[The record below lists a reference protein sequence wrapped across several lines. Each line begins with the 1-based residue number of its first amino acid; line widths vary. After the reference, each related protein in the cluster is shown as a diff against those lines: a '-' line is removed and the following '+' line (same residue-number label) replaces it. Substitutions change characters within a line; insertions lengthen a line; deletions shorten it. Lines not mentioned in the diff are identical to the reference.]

1 MSCTSNQQAVE
12 KAAIAAAISATASK
26 NGYIAGVTPAAVVP
40 LSPAPAVRPKG
51 KRKQPNSSPR
61 KRRRVKKAKGAG
73 KTMARKES
81 PTTAEAKK
89 QGKVANKKQSP
100 AGDKSKKKDE
110 PAPKKTKQRP
120 FFATVD
126 KVKSGPRR
134 IAVKDKFT
142 PDELQAL
149 SVQLSYGGAAVSRAL
164 KETQDG
170 VDLGVG
176 HSDPR
181 PMDWARQDQKH
192 FQFILGQLARVR
204 YRGQKHIDL
213 SALNDDE
220 LVDLYEFSQFEAERH
235 HRNIDH
241 LTAGLSHLKGA
252 TTEYMVSRHTLQARF
267 HSFMADQI
275 EPFITLDMLDDTKAI
290 SVD

>member
-1 MSCTSNQQAVE
+1 LSCTNNQQAVE
-12 KAAIAAAISATASK
+12 KAAVAAAISATASK
-26 NGYIAGVTPAAVVP
+26 NGYIAGVTPAAGVP

-61 KRRRVKKAKGAG
+61 KRRRVKKAKRAG
-73 KTMARKES
+73 KTMTRKE
-81 PTTAEAKK
+81 
-89 QGKVANKKQSP
+89 SP

-134 IAVKDKFT
+134 IAMKDKFT

-164 KETQDG
+164 KETQNG

-252 TTEYMVSRHTLQARF
+252 TAEYMVSRHTLQVRF

>member
-1 MSCTSNQQAVE
+1 MDRKKS
-12 KAAIAAAISATASK
+12 SATAK
-26 NGYIAGVTPAAVVP
+26 VKRQDKAADKKK
-40 LSPAPAVRPKG
+40 LS
-51 KRKQPNSSPR
+51 
-61 KRRRVKKAKGAG
+61 
-73 KTMARKES
+73 
-81 PTTAEAKK
+81 
-89 QGKVANKKQSP
+89 
-100 AGDKSKKKDE
+100 AGDMSKKKDGR
-110 PAPKKTKQRP
+110 APKKTKQRS
-120 FFATVD
+120 FFATAD

-134 IAVKDKFT
+134 IATSDKFT

-164 KETQDG
+164 RETRDG
-170 VDLGVG
+170 VDLGVS

-181 PMDWARQDQKH
+181 PMDWASQDQKH

-241 LTAGLSHLKGA
+241 LTAKLSHLKGA
-252 TTEYMVSRHTLQARF
+252 TAEYMVSRHTLQARF

-275 EPFITLDMLDDTKAI
+275 EPFMTIDMLDDAKAI
-290 SVD
+290 SID